1 MAYMLKNISDA
12 VDGKFLVTK
21 SRPKQAEAGTIVHIM
36 DARKLKNGGDQLDYR
51 VTSTGQNYLIEF
63 ATLKEFYAWA
73 RPDTFIARNYNS
85 FSKKDIM
92 HYVKVTSRTFQSFCV
107 PLIVVA
113 VVVAWVLAIIL
124 FKSSVGLTILFGM
137 LLSIVAAAIVIVIY
151 RKQKNGVKMKMY
163 QMIQSKLGIKFK

>member
-36 DARKLKNGGDQLDYR
+36 DARKLKNGGYQLDYR

-113 VVVAWVLAIIL
+113 VILAWDLSLIL
-124 FKSSVGLTILFGM
+124 FKAVALKILFGM
-137 LLSIVAAAIVIVIY
+137 LLSIAAAALVIVIY

>member
-1 MAYMLKNISDA
+1 MAYILKNINDA

-21 SRPKQAEAGTIVHIM
+21 SFPKQAEAGTIVHIM
-36 DARKLKNGGDQLDYR
+36 DARKLKSGGFQLDYR

-63 ATLKEFYAWA
+63 KQLKDFYAWA

-107 PLIVVA
+107 PLIVAA
-113 VVVAWVLAIIL
+113 VVFVWVLAFILMNGIGMKIAFGFVMSII
-124 FKSSVGLTILFGM
+124 
-137 LLSIVAAAIVIVIY
+137 AAAVVIFIY
-151 RKQKNGVKMKMY
+151 RKQKTGVKMKMY
-163 QMIQSKLGIKFK
+163 EMIQSKLGIKFK

>member
-21 SRPKQAEAGTIVHIM
+21 TFPKQAGAGTIVHIT
-36 DARKLKNGGDQLDYR
+36 DARKLKSGGYQLDYR

-63 ATLKEFYAWA
+63 KQLKDFYAWA

-107 PLIVVA
+107 PLIVAA
-113 VVVAWVLAIIL
+113 VVVVWILAFIL
-124 FKSSVGLTILFGM
+124 MKGVGMKILFGFLM
-137 LLSIVAAAIVIVIY
+137 SIVAAALVIVIY
-151 RKQKNGVKMKMY
+151 RKQKSGVKMKMY

>member
-1 MAYMLKNISDA
+1 MAYILKDIRDA

-21 SRPKQAEAGTIVHIM
+21 TFPKQAEAGTIVHIM
-36 DARKLKNGGDQLDYR
+36 DARKLKSGGYQLDYR

-63 ATLKEFYAWA
+63 KQLKDFYAWA

-107 PLIVVA
+107 PLIVAA
-113 VVVAWVLAIIL
+113 VVVVWILAFIL
-124 FKSSVGLTILFGM
+124 MKGVGMKILFGFLM
-137 LLSIVAAAIVIVIY
+137 SIVAAALVIFIY
-151 RKQKNGVKMKMY
+151 RKQKSGVKMKMY

>member
-1 MAYMLKNISDA
+1 MAYMLKNINDA

-21 SRPKQAEAGTIVHIM
+21 TFPKQAEAGTIVHIM
-36 DARKLKNGGDQLDYR
+36 DARKLKSGGYQLDYR

-63 ATLKEFYAWA
+63 KQLKDFYAWA

-107 PLIVVA
+107 PLIIAAVVA
-113 VVVAWVLAIIL
+113 VWILAFIL
-124 FKSSVGLTILFGM
+124 MKGVGMKILFGFLM
-137 LLSIVAAAIVIVIY
+137 SIVAAALVIFIY
-151 RKQKNGVKMKMY
+151 RKQKSGVKMKMY

>member
-1 MAYMLKNISDA
+1 MAYMLKNINDA

-21 SRPKQAEAGTIVHIM
+21 SFPKQAEAGTIVHIM
-36 DARKLKNGGDQLDYR
+36 DARKLKNGGYQLDYR

-63 ATLKEFYAWA
+63 KQLKDFYAWA

-107 PLIVVA
+107 PLIIAA
-113 VVVAWVLAIIL
+113 VVVAWVLSFII
-124 FKSSVGLTILFGM
+124 FGSVGMKILFGV
-137 LLSIVAAAIVIVIY
+137 LFSVVASALVIVFY
-151 RKQKNGVKMKMY
+151 RKQKSGVKMKMY
-163 QMIQSKLGIKFK
+163 GMIQSKLGVKFK

>member
-1 MAYMLKNISDA
+1 MAYMLKNINDA

-21 SRPKQAEAGTIVHIM
+21 SFPKQAEAGTIVHIM
-36 DARKLKNGGDQLDYR
+36 DARKLKNGGYQLDYR

-63 ATLKEFYAWA
+63 KQLKDFYAWA

-113 VVVAWVLAIIL
+113 VIIAWVLAIVL
-124 FKSSVGLTILFGM
+124 FKGNAGMMILFGM
-137 LLSIVAAAIVIVIY
+137 LFSVAASAIVIVIY
-151 RKQKNGVKMKMY
+151 RKQKSGVKMKMY
-163 QMIQSKLGIKFK
+163 GMIQSKLGVKFK

>member
-1 MAYMLKNISDA
+1 MAYMLKNINDA

-21 SRPKQAEAGTIVHIM
+21 TFPKQAEAGTIVHIM
-36 DARKLKNGGDQLDYR
+36 DARKLKSGGYQLDYR

-63 ATLKEFYAWA
+63 KQLKDFYAWA

-92 HYVKVTSRTFQSFCV
+92 HYVKVASRTFQSFCV
-107 PLIVVA
+107 PLIVAA
-113 VVVAWVLAIIL
+113 VVVVWILAFIL
-124 FKSSVGLTILFGM
+124 MKGVGMKILFGFLM
-137 LLSIVAAAIVIVIY
+137 SIVAAALVIFIY
-151 RKQKNGVKMKMY
+151 RKQKSGVKMKMY

>member
-36 DARKLKNGGDQLDYR
+36 DARKLKNGGYQLDYR

-73 RPDTFIARNYNS
+73 RPDTFIARNYN
-85 FSKKDIM
+85 
-92 HYVKVTSRTFQSFCV
+92 
-107 PLIVVA
+107 
-113 VVVAWVLAIIL
+113 
-124 FKSSVGLTILFGM
+124 
-137 LLSIVAAAIVIVIY
+137 
-151 RKQKNGVKMKMY
+151 
-163 QMIQSKLGIKFK
+163 

>member
-1 MAYMLKNISDA
+1 MAYMLKNINDA

-21 SRPKQAEAGTIVHIM
+21 TFPKQAEAGTIVHIM
-36 DARKLKNGGDQLDYR
+36 DARKLKSGGYQLDYR

-63 ATLKEFYAWA
+63 KQLKDFYAWA

-107 PLIVVA
+107 PLIVAA
-113 VVVAWVLAIIL
+113 VVVVWILAFIL
-124 FKSSVGLTILFGM
+124 MKGVGMKSVFGFLM
-137 LLSIVAAAIVIVIY
+137 SIVAAALVIFIY
-151 RKQKNGVKMKMY
+151 RKQKSGVKMKMY

>member
-1 MAYMLKNISDA
+1 
-12 VDGKFLVTK
+12 
-21 SRPKQAEAGTIVHIM
+21 
-36 DARKLKNGGDQLDYR
+36 
-51 VTSTGQNYLIEF
+51 
-63 ATLKEFYAWA
+63 
-73 RPDTFIARNYNS
+73 
-85 FSKKDIM
+85 M

>member
-1 MAYMLKNISDA
+1 MAYMLKNINDA

-21 SRPKQAEAGTIVHIM
+21 TFPKQAEAGTIVHIM
-36 DARKLKNGGDQLDYR
+36 DARKLKSGGYQLDSR

-63 ATLKEFYAWA
+63 KQLKDFYAWA

-107 PLIVVA
+107 PLIVAA
-113 VVVAWVLAIIL
+113 VVVVWILAFIL
-124 FKSSVGLTILFGM
+124 MKGVGMKILFGFLM
-137 LLSIVAAAIVIVIY
+137 SIVAAALVIFIY
-151 RKQKNGVKMKMY
+151 RKQKSGVKMKMY

>member
-1 MAYMLKNISDA
+1 MAYILKNINDA

-21 SRPKQAEAGTIVHIM
+21 TRPKQAEAGTIVHIM
-36 DARKLKNGGDQLDYR
+36 DARKLKNGGYQLDYR
-51 VTSTGQNYLIEF
+51 VTTTGQNYLIEF

-107 PLIVVA
+107 PLIVAA
-113 VVVAWVLAIIL
+113 VVVAWVLSFII
-124 FKSSVGLTILFGM
+124 FGSVGLKILFGM
-137 LLSIVAAAIVIVIY
+137 LLSIVAAALVIVIY